1 MGMMAR
7 MRNLAPWFIISVGGI
22 FVLFMVFSDSN
33 ITRIFNRP
41 TNDVGSI
48 NGEKVSYKEYSQFV
62 ETARKNE
69 VAKTKKE
76 LDDTQMEF
84 LRDQVW
90 DAIVIQK
97 LVEQKIKEYGITVT
111 DEEIKDALLGPNPPK
126 LIARYFTDSTG
137 HFDRQRYEEAIFNPK
152 NKEAMIQTENMI
164 RQQKLQE
171 KLQAYVAA
179 SVEIGENEIKRKFI
193 GDNIKMY
200 ADYVLVRANSI
211 PDSLISFNDED
222 LRKYYDEHLE
232 TYKIPPQRQLEYVL
246 FRNLPSKDDSISVK
260 TTLQNLAQ
268 RISNDTASFKSYVK
282 IYSDLPYKKD
292 TLTINQ
298 IPLHAVK
305 AVMNAKNGEV
315 VGPVLTYQGYVLYHI
330 VKKIS
335 TKRKFVRASHILIKN
350 DKNDAEA
357 KKKINEI
364 YKKLKAGADF
374 AKLAKEYSQDPG
386 SAIRGGDLGWFGK
399 GQMVKPFEKAA
410 FSGKIGKIQKPI
422 KTRFGYHIVLVTGKT
437 NKAFVVE
444 RIVNKIQTSATTMD
458 ELYNKAGDFS
468 YLARKN
474 DFYSEARLMHYAIKK
489 TPKFPAKTENIPGLG
504 TNRGLVHFATTA
516 ELGDISDVFKTPLG
530 YIVARMA
537 LVTEGTYKKFE
548 KVKNSIL
555 YYVKNI
561 KKREKAMEIASK
573 IRNKI
578 GSSGN
583 LQLAYQVYPSAIVS
597 KAQNFTR
604 NKTIIGL
611 GFLPKFKQ
619 YCLKA
624 KLNVLSRPIKEEIG
638 AFLVRV
644 TDRTKFDSASYAIQH
659 NVIRNQLL
667 KARRARVYEQ
677 WLKNIKKNSDIVDVR
692 YKFYR

>member
-48 NGEKVSYKEYSQFV
+48 NGVKVSYKEYSQLV

-69 VAKTKKE
+69 VARTGKE

-97 LVEQKIKEYGITVT
+97 LVEQKIKEYGIKVT
-111 DEEIKDALLGPNPPK
+111 DDEIKDALLGPNPPK

-137 HFDRQRYEEAIFNPK
+137 HFNRQKYEEAIFNPR

-164 RQQKLQE
+164 RRQKLQE
-171 KLQAYVAA
+171 KLQAYVSA
-179 SVEIGENEIKRKFI
+179 SVVVGENEIKRKFI

-200 ADYVLVRANSI
+200 ADYVLVRANTI
-211 PDSLISFNDED
+211 PDSLISFNDND
-222 LRKYYDEHLE
+222 LRKYYEEHLE
-232 TYKIPPQRQLEYVL
+232 AYKIPPQRQLDFVL
-246 FRNLPSKDDSISVK
+246 FRNLPSKDDTISVR
-260 TTLQNLAQ
+260 TTLENLVT
-268 RISNDTASFKSYVK
+268 RFENDTSSFKSLVK
-282 IYSDLPYKKD
+282 VYSDQPYKID

-298 IPLHAVK
+298 IPRQAVSSIMK
-305 AVMNAKNGEV
+305 AKKGAV
-315 VGPVLTYQGYVLYHI
+315 VGPVLTYQGYVLFHLLG
-330 VKKIS
+330 KIK
-335 TKRKFVRASHILIKN
+335 TGREFVRASHILIKN
-350 DKNDAEA
+350 DKNDAQA
-357 KKKINEI
+357 KKQINEI

-374 AKLAKEYSQDPG
+374 SKLAKEYSQDVG
-386 SAIRGGDLGWFGK
+386 SARRGGDLGWFGK

-410 FSGKIGKIQKPI
+410 FKGRIGKIQKPI
-422 KTRFGYHIVLVTGKT
+422 KTRFGYHIIKVTGRT

-444 RIVNKIQTSATTMD
+444 RIINKIQTSATTMD
-458 ELYNKAGDFS
+458 ELYNKASDFS

-474 DFYSEARLMHYAIKK
+474 DFFSEAKLMHYKIKK
-489 TPKFPAKTENIPGLG
+489 TPKFPVKTENIPGLG
-504 TNRGLVHFATTA
+504 TNRGLVHFATSA
-516 ELGDISDVFKTPLG
+516 ELGDVSDVFKTPLG
-530 YIVARMA
+530 YIVARMS
-537 LVTEGTYKKFE
+537 LVTEGGYKKFE
-548 KVKNSIL
+548 KVKNSIV

-561 KKREKAMEIASK
+561 KKREKALDIAGK
-573 IRNKI
+573 IRKKI

-583 LQLAYQVYPSAIVS
+583 LQLAYQVYPLAVVS
-597 KAQNFTR
+597 KARNFTR
-604 NKTIIGL
+604 NKTIVGL
-611 GFLPKFKQ
+611 GFLPKFKD

-624 KLNVLSRPIKEEIG
+624 DLNKLSQPIKEEIG

-644 TDRTKFDSASYAIQH
+644 TDRTKFDSSSYKIQH
-659 NVIRNQLL
+659 NIIRNQLL
-667 KARRARVYEQ
+667 RARKARVYEE
-677 WLKNIKKNSDIVDVR
+677 WLKKLKEKADIVDVR